1 MPLYRYDFYSY
12 LVFSTMYREFF
23 KRAIDVTVAI
33 FGLTITCPIF
43 ILVTLILYSS
53 NNGKPFF
60 TQSRPGRHERIFS
73 ILKFKTMTDETDAT
87 GNLLPEAQRTTAI
100 GNFLRKSSI
109 DEIPQ
114 LINVLKGD
122 MSLIGPRPLRT
133 HYLPYYT
140 ETERIRHSVRP
151 GITGLAQVSGR
162 NALSWDDRLKL
173 DVQYV
178 ENLSFMQDMN
188 ILLKTVKKLISPEQV
203 VFDPNMLDL
212 DELRRGDTVQTKLS
226 THLNG
231 YELIADTPKQ
241 DILDER
247 PLQS

>member
-1 MPLYRYDFYSY
+1 M
-12 LVFSTMYREFF
+12 
-23 KRAIDVTVAI
+23 DVTAAVI
-33 FGLTITCPIF
+33 GLTVTSPIF
-43 ILVTLILYSS
+43 ILVTMILYSS

-60 TQSRPGRHERIFS
+60 TQQRPGRNERIFS
-73 ILKFKTMTDETDAT
+73 ILKFKTMTDETDAF

-100 GNFLRKSSI
+100 GNFLRKTSI

-162 NALSWDDRLKL
+162 NALSWDDRLQL

-178 ENLSFMQDMN
+178 QNLSFMQDMN
-188 ILLKTVKKLISPEQV
+188 ILLKTVKKLVSPEQV
-203 VFDPNMLDL
+203 TFDPNMLDL
-212 DELRRGDTVQTKLS
+212 DQLRKGDTVNTRIS
-226 THLNG
+226 THING
-231 YELIADTPKQ
+231 YEVIAVTQKP
-241 DILDER
+241 DILDDR

>member
-1 MPLYRYDFYSY
+1 
-12 LVFSTMYREFF
+12 MYREFF

-33 FGLTITCPIF
+33 FGLTITSPIF

-73 ILKFKTMTDETDAT
+73 ILKFKTMTDETDAM

-212 DELRRGDTVQTKLS
+212 DELRRGDTMRPKLS

-231 YELIADTPKQ
+231 YELIADTQKP